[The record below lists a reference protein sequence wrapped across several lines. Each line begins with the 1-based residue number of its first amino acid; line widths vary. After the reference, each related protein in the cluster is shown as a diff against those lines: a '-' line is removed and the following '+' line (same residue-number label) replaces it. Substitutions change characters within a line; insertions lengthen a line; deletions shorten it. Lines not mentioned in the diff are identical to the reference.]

1 MTETV
6 LARYLASLAQTM
18 ERDYGVPREQ
28 LYAEAGV
35 SLADG
40 ADRIPEQH
48 AEALWAA
55 ADRLAADGLL
65 GLRAGKSVRYG
76 TYATLGHML
85 VTSDT
90 VGEALREACD
100 YALYVGAAGRFELR
114 QEGDE
119 CRLTYTSVRPGW
131 RAAEVRSEAVLL
143 PFARFARWASPG
155 VAPIRVE
162 LMRAKPENAQA
173 FEEAFEAPV
182 IFGAVEHAMVWPL
195 EAMSRPMNDANPA
208 LHAMLKSHVEAEM
221 PTHDSTAALVRAYI
235 ARQLEKEVPDGL
247 AVPDAARALSVSK
260 RTLQRELATEGES
273 FRDLLSDVRREKAR
287 VLLLGD
293 GLSVQ
298 DTAARLGYSEPAAF
312 VRAFRKWY
320 GRAPAEYARNQQS
333 H

>member
-18 ERDYGVPREQ
+18 ERDYAVPRET
-28 LYAEAGV
+28 LFREAGV
-35 SLADG
+35 SFADG
-40 ADRIPEQH
+40 ADRIPEQD

-55 ADRLAADGLL
+55 ADRLACDGLL
-65 GLRAGKSVRYG
+65 GIRAGKSVRYG

-85 VTSDT
+85 VTSET

-114 QEGDE
+114 EEGDE
-119 CRLTYTSVRPGW
+119 CRLTYTPVRPDW

-162 LMRAKPENAQA
+162 LMRQAPVNAAA

-182 IFGAVEHAMVWPL
+182 IFSAGEHAMVWPL
-195 EAMSRPMNDANPA
+195 EAMARPMNDANPA
-208 LHAMLKSHVEAEM
+208 LHAMLKQHVEAEM
-221 PTHDSTAALVRAYI
+221 PTHDSAAALTRAYI
-235 ARQLEKEVPDGL
+235 ARKLDAEVPTGL
-247 AVPDAARALSVSK
+247 TAGEAAAALSVSL
-260 RTLQRELATEGES
+260 RTFQRELAGEGAS
-273 FRDLLSDVRREKAR
+273 FRDLLSAVRREKAR
-287 VLLLGD
+287 FLLLAD

-320 GRAPAEYARNQQS
+320 GRAPAEYARNQ
-333 H
+333 